1 MSWLRRA
8 TRWKESSLTE
18 DEQQPQERQVTN
30 DEALECLIGGVTLPV
45 PPRQM
50 TIKQSLKIDEI
61 EIKGRS
67 GKVKQPVGYE
77 DAQITIELEICA
89 LEEGGKITETA
100 RERFEKVQRLFRASR
115 EALPQ
120 PVEIV
125 SILTDA
131 CGIRKVLIKELEV
144 HDSEFD
150 YIACTLQL
158 TEFESVANQLKN
170 QAAESEAKSN
180 AAAKSEEAI
189 AGDKKL
195 SEALGNP
202 EADYLKQQYD
212 QGKADAMGEEYPED
226 PEP

>member
-1 MSWLRRA
+1 MTDDELR
-8 TRWKESSLTE
+8 
-18 DEQQPQERQVTN
+18 PQERRVTN
-30 DEALECLIGGVTLPV
+30 DEALECLIGGVKLPV

-50 TIKQSLKIDEI
+50 TIKQALKIDEI

-67 GKVKQPVGYE
+67 GKVKQQVGYE
-77 DAQITIELEICA
+77 DAQISIELEICA
-89 LEEGGKITETA
+89 FEEGGKVVETA

-125 SILTDA
+125 STLTDA

-144 HDSEFD
+144 HDNELD

-170 QAAESEAKSN
+170 QAAESEAKAD

-195 SEALGNP
+195 SEALSNP
-202 EADYLKQQYD
+202 EADYLKAEYD
-212 QGKADAMGEEYPED
+212 QGKADAMGEDIPADEGE
-226 PEP
+226 

>member
-1 MSWLRRA
+1 
-8 TRWKESSLTE
+8 LTDDE
-18 DEQQPQERQVTN
+18 DQLQERQVSN
-30 DEALECLIGGVTLPV
+30 DEALECLLGGVKLPV

-50 TIKQSLKIDEI
+50 TIKQALKIDEI

-77 DAQITIELEICA
+77 DAQVSIELEICA
-89 LEEGGKITETA
+89 LEEGGKVTETA

-125 SILTDA
+125 STLTDA

-170 QAAESEAKSN
+170 QAAESAAKSD
-180 AAAKSEEAI
+180 AAAKGEEAI
-189 AGDKKL
+189 AGDQKL
-195 SEALGNP
+195 SEALSSP
-202 EADYLKQQYD
+202 EEDYLKEKYD
-212 QGKADAMGEEYPED
+212 QGKADAMGEDIPADED
-226 PEP
+226 GN

>member
-1 MSWLRRA
+1 M
-8 TRWKESSLTE
+8 RWKGSPLTE
-18 DEQQPQERQVTN
+18 DEQPQQPQQRQVSN
-30 DEALECLIGGVTLPV
+30 EEALECLLGGLQLPV

-50 TIKQSLKIDEI
+50 TIKQALKIDEI

-77 DAQITIELEICA
+77 DAQISIELEICA
-89 LEEGGKITETA
+89 LEEGGKIVETA

-125 SILTDA
+125 STLTDA

-144 HDSEFD
+144 HDNELD
-150 YIACTLQL
+150 YIDCTLQL

-170 QAAESEAKSN
+170 QAAESDAKKD

-195 SEALGNP
+195 AEALGSP
-202 EADYLKQQYD
+202 EEDYLKGQYD
-212 QGKADAMGEEYPED
+212 QGKADAMGEEYSDEAPGDD
-226 PEP
+226 PP